1 MNPPEAQV
9 PGAQIRVGCDVVS
22 LGEIKHSLSAFG
34 QRFLDKIYTADE
46 QAACAGPDQVAR
58 LAARFAAKE
67 AAIKAFSQPD
77 AAFAPRKIEIV
88 TTARLPALRLF
99 GAAAMLAAEQGWNQI
114 SVSLTHSDCHA
125 AAVVVA
131 VCSGTT
137 HG

>member
-77 AAFAPRKIEIV
+77 AAFAPREIEIV

-99 GAAAMLAAEQGWNQI
+99 GAAAMLAAEQAEMDEWMATLPSFIPDGQSRMRRSRNVQK
-114 SVSLTHSDCHA
+114 
-125 AAVVVA
+125 
-131 VCSGTT
+131 
-137 HG
+137 